1 VSVTQVLRYRVDQDK
16 PGNGEVVSVTIR
28 DTSYHK
34 RRHASRMQDAEF
46 RREYERA
53 SAQIEQV
60 DAVMRQ
66 LDDLRAEAGLSKA
79 ELARSIGKNPAALR
93 RLFTAQV
100 NPELKTVAALA
111 SALDAD
117 VRIIP
122 RKHRRSLP
130 TQEMDGVA

>member
-1 VSVTQVLRYRVDQDK
+1 
-16 PGNGEVVSVTIR
+16 VTIR

-46 RREYERA
+46 LREYERA

-122 RKHRRSLP
+122 RKNRRSLL